1 MIFERL
7 GDTPASR
14 EYLDATLDH
23 LEEFAQ
29 SGLRTLCLAMRD
41 IGAAQYE
48 SWNRVYQEAERDIN
62 RKEEMTAKAA
72 EQIERHLTLVGAT
85 AIEDKLQDGVGQTI
99 ANLSTAG
106 IKIWVSIG
114 Q

>member
-1 MIFERL
+1 MYDPLKGADTMIFERL

-41 IGAAQYE
+41 IGATQYE
-48 SWNRVYQEAERDIN
+48 NWNKIYQGWDHKSKLSVLKPDFI
-62 RKEEMTAKAA
+62 KFH
-72 EQIERHLTLVGAT
+72 QIC
-85 AIEDKLQDGVGQTI
+85 
-99 ANLSTAG
+99 N
-106 IKIWVSIG
+106 
-114 Q
+114 